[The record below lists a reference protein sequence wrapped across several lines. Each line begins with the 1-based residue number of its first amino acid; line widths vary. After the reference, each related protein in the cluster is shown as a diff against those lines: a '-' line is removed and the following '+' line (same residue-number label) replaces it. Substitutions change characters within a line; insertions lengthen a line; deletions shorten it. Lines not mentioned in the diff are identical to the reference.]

1 MDIEPIRADT
11 EVVEM
16 IDGLFKVAP
25 EGWHYVRPSPAVE
38 RAMAQGFLEA
48 PLIPQDM
55 PTRCVS
61 LPKGATRCWFFER
74 HRTIWSDPV
83 PNRQP

>member
-1 MDIEPIRADT
+1 MDIKPNRADT

-25 EGWHYVRPSPAVE
+25 EDWHYVRPSPAVE

-48 PLIPQDM
+48 
-55 PTRCVS
+55 
-61 LPKGATRCWFFER
+61 LPHTSGHAHAVRLTAKGRDAMLVLRA
-74 HRTIWSDPV
+74 P
-83 PNRQP
+83 

>member
-38 RAMAQGFLEA
+38 RATRQELLEVNPHTSGHAHAVRLTAKGRDAVLVLRA
-48 PLIPQDM
+48 P
-55 PTRCVS
+55 
-61 LPKGATRCWFFER
+61 
-74 HRTIWSDPV
+74 
-83 PNRQP
+83 

>member
-25 EGWHYVRPSPAVE
+25 EGWHYVRPSPAVD
-38 RAMAQGFLEA
+38 RAISQGYLEKHPSTSGHAHAMRLTAKGRDAVLALRA
-48 PLIPQDM
+48 P
-55 PTRCVS
+55 
-61 LPKGATRCWFFER
+61 
-74 HRTIWSDPV
+74 
-83 PNRQP
+83 

>member
-25 EGWHYVRPSPAVE
+25 EGWHYVRPSPAVD
-38 RAMAQGFLEA
+38 RAMSLGYLEKHPSTSGHA
-48 PLIPQDM
+48 HAMRL
-55 PTRCVS
+55 TA
-61 LPKGATRCWFFER
+61 KGARGGVVLR
-74 HRTIWSDPV
+74 AP
-83 PNRQP
+83 